1 MTSGSIGEGANISKI
16 KYGWGCSFIAHKESE
31 EALGRGGGVII
42 LTQPV
47 AELHVQRKQINMGE
61 SKTLC
66 ATV

>member
-1 MTSGSIGEGANISKI
+1 MGGGAAS
-16 KYGWGCSFIAHKESE
+16 YCSTQGKRGG
-31 EALGRGGGVII
+31 LGRGVII

>member
-16 KYGWGCSFIAHKESE
+16 KYGAKKKGE
-31 EALGRGGGVII
+31 GGGGGGGGGGVII